1 MISILMN
8 IELAK
13 HVRDI
18 NLKDDVGDIIV
29 KFSCETPLNEMDT
42 CDMFTFHFGNI
53 YYEVSDEDY
62 FIRKGP
68 LSEMGGNMRLEVSEK
83 NLCLKA
89 GDSVLIPIA
98 CDLEDEIKKG
108 IYNPDNDTSIR
119 TLVERNFGDLFD
131 SNGDFICK

>member
-8 IELAK
+8 IESAK

-83 NLCLKA
+83 NLCLKP
-89 GDSVLIPIA
+89 VILYLYLLLVILRMKLKREYIILIM
-98 CDLEDEIKKG
+98 
-108 IYNPDNDTSIR
+108 TQ
-119 TLVERNFGDLFD
+119 V
-131 SNGDFICK
+131 